1 MAASSLW
8 HAALSRSRALLIA
21 VNHIRPRRRT
31 LLNVR
36 KHSETFKMLDFRNPS
51 VIGKINVES
60 FRSLVHDDEFW
71 QAAELA
77 RPIATLL
84 ASNQGPC
91 EVA

>member
-51 VIGKINVES
+51 VIGNLDVES
-60 FRSLVHDDEFW
+60 FRSLGQNDDFR
-71 QAAELA
+71 QAGRAKQ
-77 RPIATLL
+77 AT
-84 ASNQGPC
+84 SNITGQ
-91 EVA
+91 